1 MTIGVA
7 LLVILSAMVHATWN
21 GILKRSREPDHAV
34 IGVST
39 AAAFTSALV
48 ALALGAPAPPS
59 SSLPW
64 CFVSGA
70 LEAGYFFTLARA
82 LTLAPLGPVY
92 TVVRGG
98 ALAIVWPISVL
109 ALHEEIT
116 VSRAIGTGL
125 VMLGLASTGA
135 GERNGTAGQTT
146 KDARSRLRG
155 FAFAVVCAF
164 FVAGYH
170 LAYKVA
176 LSSGGRPEAVVTI
189 SLSTASLVNI
199 ALVGRAGARKVVEAA
214 RTQPVHVFGA
224 GVLAALGFVV
234 FLFAMQRA
242 GAGVVLTLRNTSIL
256 FAQLL
261 AFLLGD
267 RPQRLG
273 VIGAALVFAGAVLL
287 AR

>member
-7 LLVILSAMVHATWN
+7 LLVVSSALVHAAWN
-21 GILKRSREPDHAV
+21 AVLKRTREPDHAV

-39 AAAFTSALV
+39 VAAFTSALV
-48 ALALGAPAPPS
+48 ALALHAGAPPTR
-59 SSLPW
+59 SLAW
-64 CFVSGA
+64 SFVSGA

-92 TVVRGG
+92 TIVRGG
-98 ALAIVWPISVL
+98 ALAVVWPVSVL
-109 ALHEEIT
+109 ALGEELT
-116 VSRAIGTGL
+116 LARLLGTALVTLGL
-125 VMLGLASTGA
+125 VSTGA
-135 GERNGTAGQTT
+135 GERGPEMSTG
-146 KDARSRLRG
+146 KPRLRG
-155 FAFAVVCAF
+155 FVFACVCAL

-189 SLSTASLVNI
+189 SLSTASLLNI
-199 ALVGRAGARKVVEAA
+199 ALLGRAGARKVILAA
-214 RTQPVHVFGA
+214 RDQPVHVFAA
-224 GVLAALGFVV
+224 GVLASLGFVA
-234 FLFAMQRA
+234 FLFAMERA

-267 RPQRLG
+267 RPRRLG

>member
-7 LLVILSAMVHATWN
+7 LLVVSSALVHASWN
-21 GILKRSREPDHAV
+21 AILKRTRDPGAAV
-34 IGVST
+34 VGVCS

-48 ALALGAPAPPS
+48 ALALGAPAPPAR
-59 SSLPW
+59 SLVW
-64 CFVSGA
+64 CFVSGT

-82 LTLAPLGPVY
+82 LSLAPLGPVY

-98 ALAIVWPISVL
+98 ALAVVWPISVL
-109 ALHEEIT
+109 ALHEELT
-116 VSRAIGTGL
+116 LSRAGGTAL
-125 VMLGLASTGA
+125 VMLGLVSTGA
-135 GERNGTAGQTT
+135 GARNGFGAAVDEKGR
-146 KDARSRLRG
+146 ARG
-155 FAFAVVCAF
+155 FLFAVVCAV

-176 LSSGGRPEAVVTI
+176 LSSGGRPESVVTI

-199 ALVGRAGARKVVEAA
+199 ALIGRTRARKVIDAA
-214 RTQPVHVFGA
+214 RAQPLLVFGA
-224 GVLAALGFVV
+224 GVLASVGFLV
-234 FLFAMQRA
+234 FLFAMERA

-261 AFLLGD
+261 GFFLGD
-267 RPQRLG
+267 RPHRLG

-287 AR
+287 AS